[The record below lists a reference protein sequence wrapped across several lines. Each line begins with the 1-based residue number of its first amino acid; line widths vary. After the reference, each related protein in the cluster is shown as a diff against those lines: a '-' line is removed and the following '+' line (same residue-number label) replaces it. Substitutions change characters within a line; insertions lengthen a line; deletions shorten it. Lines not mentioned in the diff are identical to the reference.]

1 MWSWQG
7 LKVWFNIYIL
17 KLKNP
22 YGSLKYSL
30 NLLIYVNITL
40 FSANNHKKESGSVLW
55 EFTFSDIYIMLK
67 NEYFKELYLINT
79 VTEFV
84 FIGK

>member
-1 MWSWQG
+1 MLYKATCDPDKG

-55 EFTFSDIYIMLK
+55 EFTFFMTSISC
-67 NEYFKELYLINT
+67 
-79 VTEFV
+79 
-84 FIGK
+84 